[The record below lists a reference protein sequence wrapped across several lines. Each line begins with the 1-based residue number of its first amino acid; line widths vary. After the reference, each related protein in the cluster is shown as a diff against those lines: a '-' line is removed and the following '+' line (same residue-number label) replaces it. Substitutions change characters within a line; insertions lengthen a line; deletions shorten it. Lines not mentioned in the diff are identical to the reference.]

1 MKRAVEILKK
11 TQGKASFKRSGQ
23 PKKSTKYAR
32 KLEEQRKV
40 RQAKKNL
47 ENQTTVRRMV
57 SKIISRLQAQ
67 NTAGMT
73 RQEIRNA
80 ERKALSAQRPV
91 YNFEKQRNAVRELQ
105 QLISK
110 TPTQRQRR
118 ARPAP
123 APEVPPGMGLSPK
136 RRRVNNNNKTNTKR
150 RRLNIGRPVRFVKKV
165 AKKIANKARK
175 KTAAAKTIQRAV
187 RARISARERAAAAT
201 KIQARAR
208 GIRNRKK
215 VASLK
220 KNISPAGRLNSNF
233 PPIVSNDNNNN
244 RNANANV
251 NVFRNKNNI
260 VRVRRTS
267 NNVHG
272 TKNRWSHK
280 LKTGSTS
287 NNNLKNK
294 HGNKNWH
301 RHRPRGR
308 YTSTT
313 RCEFIAPKDALLRLA
328 SERGIQV
335 NSKLSKAQICERLV
349 NGS

>member
-1 MKRAVEILKK
+1 MSATSSNMSNNTNSQRMKRAVEILK
-11 TQGKASFKRSGQ
+11 TQGKTSFKRSGQ
-23 PKKSTKYAR
+23 TKKPTQFTKSVKEKAAR
-32 KLEEQRKV
+32 
-40 RQAKKNL
+40 AK
-47 ENQTTVRRMV
+47 ERA
-57 SKIISRLQAQ
+57 AQ
-67 NTAGMT
+67 
-73 RQEIRNA
+73 
-80 ERKALSAQRPV
+80 RKALNTMKPTV
-91 YNFEKQRNAVRELQ
+91 NIEGERNAMRELQ
-105 QLISK
+105 KFIGKHPRLLNRNRLQSM
-110 TPTQRQRR
+110 
-118 ARPAP
+118 A
-123 APEVPPGMGLSPK
+123 K
-136 RRRVNNNNKTNTKR
+136 RRRVNNKNSNKTSPRNTP
-150 RRLNIGRPVRFVKKV
+150 I
-165 AKKIANKARK
+165 
-175 KTAAAKTIQRAV
+175 
-187 RARISARERAAAAT
+187 
-201 KIQARAR
+201 
-208 GIRNRKK
+208 
-215 VASLK
+215 
-220 KNISPAGRLNSNF
+220 GRLNSNLA
-233 PPIVSNDNNNN
+233 PIVRNNNN

-251 NVFRNKNNI
+251 NVFRNKSGI

-272 TKNRWSHK
+272 TKNRWKHK

>member
-11 TQGKASFKRSGQ
+11 TQGKTSFKRSGQ

-32 KLEEQRKV
+32 AV
-40 RQAKKNL
+40 KK
-47 ENQTTVRRMV
+47 QTNRA
-57 SKIISRLQAQ
+57 AQ
-67 NTAGMT
+67 
-73 RQEIRNA
+73 
-80 ERKALSAQRPV
+80 RKALNAQQPV
-91 YNFEKQRNAVRELQ
+91 YNFDGQRNAMRELQ
-105 QLISK
+105 KLIGK
-110 TPTQRQRR
+110 
-118 ARPAP
+118 RPPSLNRNRLQSMA
-123 APEVPPGMGLSPK
+123 K
-136 RRRVNNNNKTNTKR
+136 RRRVNNKNSNKTSPRNTP
-150 RRLNIGRPVRFVKKV
+150 I
-165 AKKIANKARK
+165 
-175 KTAAAKTIQRAV
+175 
-187 RARISARERAAAAT
+187 
-201 KIQARAR
+201 
-208 GIRNRKK
+208 
-215 VASLK
+215 
-220 KNISPAGRLNSNF
+220 GRLNSNF
-233 PPIVSNDNNNN
+233 APIVRNNN

-251 NVFRNKNNI
+251 NVFRNKSGI

-272 TKNRWSHK
+272 TKNRWKHK

-287 NNNLKNK
+287 NNDLKDK

>member
-1 MKRAVEILKK
+1 MKRAAEIWKRVEKA
-11 TQGKASFKRSGQ
+11 QGTASFKRSGQ
-23 PKKSTKYAR
+23 PKKPTQFTKSVKEKAAR
-32 KLEEQRKV
+32 
-40 RQAKKNL
+40 AK
-47 ENQTTVRRMV
+47 ERA
-57 SKIISRLQAQ
+57 AQ
-67 NTAGMT
+67 
-73 RQEIRNA
+73 
-80 ERKALSAQRPV
+80 RKALNTMKPTV
-91 YNFEKQRNAVRELQ
+91 NIEGERNAMRELQ
-105 QLISK
+105 KFIGKHPRLLNRNRLQSM
-110 TPTQRQRR
+110 
-118 ARPAP
+118 A
-123 APEVPPGMGLSPK
+123 K
-136 RRRVNNNNKTNTKR
+136 RRRVNNKNSNKTSPRNTPR
-150 RRLNIGRPVRFVKKV
+150 
-165 AKKIANKARK
+165 
-175 KTAAAKTIQRAV
+175 
-187 RARISARERAAAAT
+187 
-201 KIQARAR
+201 
-208 GIRNRKK
+208 
-215 VASLK
+215 
-220 KNISPAGRLNSNF
+220 GRLNANLA
-233 PPIVSNDNNNN
+233 PIVPSNNNTNNNNN

-251 NVFRNKNNI
+251 NVFRNKSGI

>member
-11 TQGKASFKRSGQ
+11 TQGKTSFKRSGQ
-23 PKKSTKYAR
+23 PKKPTQFTKSVKEKAAR
-32 KLEEQRKV
+32 
-40 RQAKKNL
+40 AK
-47 ENQTTVRRMV
+47 ER
-57 SKIISRLQAQ
+57 A
-67 NTAGMT
+67 A
-73 RQEIRNA
+73 A
-80 ERKALSAQRPV
+80 RKALNTMKRTV
-91 YNFEKQRNAVRELQ
+91 NIEGERNAVRELQ
-105 QLISK
+105 KFIGK
-110 TPTQRQRR
+110 
-118 ARPAP
+118 RP
-123 APEVPPGMGLSPK
+123 PPLNRNRLQSMAK
-136 RRRVNNNNKTNTKR
+136 RRRVNNKNSNKTSPRNTP
-150 RRLNIGRPVRFVKKV
+150 I
-165 AKKIANKARK
+165 
-175 KTAAAKTIQRAV
+175 
-187 RARISARERAAAAT
+187 
-201 KIQARAR
+201 
-208 GIRNRKK
+208 
-215 VASLK
+215 
-220 KNISPAGRLNSNF
+220 GRLNSNF
-233 PPIVSNDNNNN
+233 APIVRNNNN

-251 NVFRNKNNI
+251 NVFRNKSGI

-272 TKNRWSHK
+272 TKNRWKHK

>member
-11 TQGKASFKRSGQ
+11 TQGKTSFKRSGQ
-23 PKKSTKYAR
+23 PKKPTQFTKSVKEKAAR
-32 KLEEQRKV
+32 
-40 RQAKKNL
+40 AK
-47 ENQTTVRRMV
+47 ER
-57 SKIISRLQAQ
+57 A
-67 NTAGMT
+67 A
-73 RQEIRNA
+73 A
-80 ERKALSAQRPV
+80 RKALNTMKRTV
-91 YNFEKQRNAVRELQ
+91 NMEGQRNAVRELQ
-105 QLISK
+105 KLIGK
-110 TPTQRQRR
+110 
-118 ARPAP
+118 RP
-123 APEVPPGMGLSPK
+123 PPLNRNRLQSMAK
-136 RRRVNNNNKTNTKR
+136 RRRVNNKNSNKT
-150 RRLNIGRPVRFVKKV
+150 
-165 AKKIANKARK
+165 
-175 KTAAAKTIQRAV
+175 
-187 RARISARERAAAAT
+187 
-201 KIQARAR
+201 
-208 GIRNRKK
+208 
-215 VASLK
+215 
-220 KNISPAGRLNSNF
+220 SPIGRLNSNF
-233 PPIVSNDNNNN
+233 APIVRNNNNNNNNNN

-272 TKNRWSHK
+272 TKNRWKHK

-287 NNNLKNK
+287 NNDLKNK

>member
-1 MKRAVEILKK
+1 MKRDVEILKK
-11 TQGKASFKRSGQ
+11 TQGKTSFKRSGQ

-32 KLEEQRKV
+32 AV
-40 RQAKKNL
+40 KK
-47 ENQTTVRRMV
+47 QTNRA
-57 SKIISRLQAQ
+57 AQ
-67 NTAGMT
+67 
-73 RQEIRNA
+73 
-80 ERKALSAQRPV
+80 RKALNAQQPV

-105 QLISK
+105 KLIGK
-110 TPTQRQRR
+110 
-118 ARPAP
+118 RPPSLNRNRLQSMA
-123 APEVPPGMGLSPK
+123 
-136 RRRVNNNNKTNTKR
+136 KR
-150 RRLNIGRPVRFVKKV
+150 RRLNIGRPVRLVKKI
-165 AKKIANKARK
+165 AKKIANRARK

-187 RARISARERAAAAT
+187 RARKPI
-201 KIQARAR
+201 I
-208 GIRNRKK
+208 
-215 VASLK
+215 
-220 KNISPAGRLNSNF
+220 GRLNSNLA
-233 PPIVSNDNNNN
+233 PIVPSNNNTNNNN

-272 TKNRWSHK
+272 TKNRWKHK

-287 NNNLKNK
+287 KNDLKK
-294 HGNKNWH
+294 QHGNKNWH

-335 NSKLSKAQICERLV
+335 NSKFSKAQICERLV

>member
-1 MKRAVEILKK
+1 MKRAVEILK
-11 TQGKASFKRSGQ
+11 TQGKTSFKRSGQ
-23 PKKSTKYAR
+23 TKKPTQFTKSVKEKAAR
-32 KLEEQRKV
+32 
-40 RQAKKNL
+40 AK
-47 ENQTTVRRMV
+47 ERA
-57 SKIISRLQAQ
+57 AQ
-67 NTAGMT
+67 
-73 RQEIRNA
+73 
-80 ERKALSAQRPV
+80 RKALNTMKPTV
-91 YNFEKQRNAVRELQ
+91 NIEGERNAMRELQ
-105 QLISK
+105 KFIGKHPRLLNRNRLQSM
-110 TPTQRQRR
+110 
-118 ARPAP
+118 A
-123 APEVPPGMGLSPK
+123 K
-136 RRRVNNNNKTNTKR
+136 RRRVNNKNSNKTSPRNTP
-150 RRLNIGRPVRFVKKV
+150 I
-165 AKKIANKARK
+165 
-175 KTAAAKTIQRAV
+175 
-187 RARISARERAAAAT
+187 
-201 KIQARAR
+201 
-208 GIRNRKK
+208 
-215 VASLK
+215 
-220 KNISPAGRLNSNF
+220 GRLNSNLA
-233 PPIVSNDNNNN
+233 PIVRNNNN

-272 TKNRWSHK
+272 TKNRWKHK

-287 NNNLKNK
+287 KNDLKNK

>member
-1 MKRAVEILKK
+1 MSNNTNSQRMKRAAEIWKRVEK
-11 TQGKASFKRSGQ
+11 TQGKTPFKRSGQ
-23 PKKSTKYAR
+23 PKKPTQFAKSVKEKAAR
-32 KLEEQRKV
+32 
-40 RQAKKNL
+40 AK
-47 ENQTTVRRMV
+47 ER
-57 SKIISRLQAQ
+57 A
-67 NTAGMT
+67 A
-73 RQEIRNA
+73 A
-80 ERKALSAQRPV
+80 RKALNTITMKRTV
-91 YNFEKQRNAVRELQ
+91 NVEGQRNAVRELQ
-105 QLISK
+105 KLIGK
-110 TPTQRQRR
+110 
-118 ARPAP
+118 RP
-123 APEVPPGMGLSPK
+123 PPLNRNRLQSMA
-136 RRRVNNNNKTNTKR
+136 KR
-150 RRLNIGRPVRFVKKV
+150 RRLNIGRPVRFVKKA
-165 AKKIANKARK
+165 AKKIADKARK

-187 RARISARERAAAAT
+187 RARKLR
-201 KIQARAR
+201 
-208 GIRNRKK
+208 RK
-215 VASLK
+215 
-220 KNISPAGRLNSNF
+220 SPLGSLNSNF
-233 PPIVSNDNNNN
+233 APIVSNNNNNN

-280 LKTGSTS
+280 LKTDSTS
-287 NNNLKNK
+287 NENLKNK

>member
-1 MKRAVEILKK
+1 MKRAAEIWKRIQK
-11 TQGKASFKRSGQ
+11 TQGKTPFKRSGQ

-32 KLEEQRKV
+32 AV
-40 RQAKKNL
+40 KK
-47 ENQTTVRRMV
+47 QTNRA
-57 SKIISRLQAQ
+57 AQ
-67 NTAGMT
+67 
-73 RQEIRNA
+73 
-80 ERKALSAQRPV
+80 RKALNEVNKV
-91 YNFEKQRNAVRELQ
+91 YNFEETRNAMRELK
-105 QLISK
+105 QLINAAATSQPSRSQVAAK
-110 TPTQRQRR
+110 PRR

-123 APEVPPGMGLSPK
+123 KFPPGMGFSPK
-136 RRRVNNNNKTNTKR
+136 RRRVNNNNNNNKTNTKR
-150 RRLNIGRPVRFVKKV
+150 RRVN
-165 AKKIANKARK
+165 NKNSN
-175 KTAAAKTIQRAV
+175 KT
-187 RARISARERAAAAT
+187 SP
-201 KIQARAR
+201 
-208 GIRNRKK
+208 RNTPR
-215 VASLK
+215 
-220 KNISPAGRLNSNF
+220 GRLNSNLA
-233 PPIVSNDNNNN
+233 PIVPSNNNTNNNN

-251 NVFRNKNNI
+251 NVFRNKSGI

-272 TKNRWSHK
+272 TKNRWKHK

-287 NNNLKNK
+287 NNDLKNK

>member
-11 TQGKASFKRSGQ
+11 TQGKTSFKRSGQ
-23 PKKSTKYAR
+23 PKKPTQFTKSVKEKAAR
-32 KLEEQRKV
+32 
-40 RQAKKNL
+40 AK
-47 ENQTTVRRMV
+47 ER
-57 SKIISRLQAQ
+57 A
-67 NTAGMT
+67 A
-73 RQEIRNA
+73 A
-80 ERKALSAQRPV
+80 RKALNTMKRTV
-91 YNFEKQRNAVRELQ
+91 NIEGERNAVRELQ
-105 QLISK
+105 KLIGK
-110 TPTQRQRR
+110 
-118 ARPAP
+118 RP
-123 APEVPPGMGLSPK
+123 PPLNRNRLQSMAK
-136 RRRVNNNNKTNTKR
+136 RRRVNNKNSNKTSPRNTP
-150 RRLNIGRPVRFVKKV
+150 I
-165 AKKIANKARK
+165 
-175 KTAAAKTIQRAV
+175 
-187 RARISARERAAAAT
+187 
-201 KIQARAR
+201 
-208 GIRNRKK
+208 
-215 VASLK
+215 
-220 KNISPAGRLNSNF
+220 GRLNSNF
-233 PPIVSNDNNNN
+233 APIVRNNNN

-251 NVFRNKNNI
+251 NVFRNKSGI

-272 TKNRWSHK
+272 TKNRWKHK

-313 RCEFIAPKDALLRLA
+313 RCEFIAPKDSLLRLA

>member
-11 TQGKASFKRSGQ
+11 TQGKTSFKRSGQ
-23 PKKSTKYAR
+23 PKKPTQFTKSVKEKAAR
-32 KLEEQRKV
+32 
-40 RQAKKNL
+40 AK
-47 ENQTTVRRMV
+47 ER
-57 SKIISRLQAQ
+57 A
-67 NTAGMT
+67 A
-73 RQEIRNA
+73 A
-80 ERKALSAQRPV
+80 RKALNTMKRTV
-91 YNFEKQRNAVRELQ
+91 NMEGQRNAVRELQ
-105 QLISK
+105 KLIGK
-110 TPTQRQRR
+110 
-118 ARPAP
+118 RP
-123 APEVPPGMGLSPK
+123 PPLNRNRLQSMAK
-136 RRRVNNNNKTNTKR
+136 RRRVNNKNSNKT
-150 RRLNIGRPVRFVKKV
+150 
-165 AKKIANKARK
+165 
-175 KTAAAKTIQRAV
+175 
-187 RARISARERAAAAT
+187 
-201 KIQARAR
+201 
-208 GIRNRKK
+208 
-215 VASLK
+215 
-220 KNISPAGRLNSNF
+220 SPIGRLNSNF
-233 PPIVSNDNNNN
+233 APIVRNNNNNNNNN

-272 TKNRWSHK
+272 TKNRWKHK

-287 NNNLKNK
+287 KNDLKNK

-313 RCEFIAPKDALLRLA
+313 RCGFIAPKDALLRLA

>member
-1 MKRAVEILKK
+1 
-11 TQGKASFKRSGQ
+11 
-23 PKKSTKYAR
+23 
-32 KLEEQRKV
+32 
-40 RQAKKNL
+40 
-47 ENQTTVRRMV
+47 
-57 SKIISRLQAQ
+57 
-67 NTAGMT
+67 
-73 RQEIRNA
+73 
-80 ERKALSAQRPV
+80 
-91 YNFEKQRNAVRELQ
+91 
-105 QLISK
+105 
-110 TPTQRQRR
+110 
-118 ARPAP
+118 
-123 APEVPPGMGLSPK
+123 
-136 RRRVNNNNKTNTKR
+136 
-150 RRLNIGRPVRFVKKV
+150 VKKV
-165 AKKIANKARK
+165 AKKIADKARK

-187 RARISARERAAAAT
+187 RARKLR
-201 KIQARAR
+201 
-208 GIRNRKK
+208 RK
-215 VASLK
+215 
-220 KNISPAGRLNSNF
+220 SPVGSLNSNF
-233 PPIVSNDNNNN
+233 APIVSNNNNNN

-280 LKTGSTS
+280 LKTDSTS
-287 NNNLKNK
+287 NENLKNK

>member
-1 MKRAVEILKK
+1 MTISGVSEIKMSATSSNMSNNTDSQRMKRAAEFWKRIQK
-11 TQGKASFKRSGQ
+11 TQGKTPFKRSGQ
-23 PKKSTKYAR
+23 PKKSTKYA
-32 KLEEQRKV
+32 KAV
-40 RQAKKNL
+40 KK
-47 ENQTTVRRMV
+47 QTNRA
-57 SKIISRLQAQ
+57 AQ
-67 NTAGMT
+67 
-73 RQEIRNA
+73 
-80 ERKALSAQRPV
+80 RKALNAQQPV
-91 YNFEKQRNAVRELQ
+91 YNFDGQRNAVRELQ
-105 QLISK
+105 QLINT
-110 TPTQRQRR
+110 TPRR

-123 APEVPPGMGLSPK
+123 EFPPGMGFSPK
-136 RRRVNNNNKTNTKR
+136 RRRVNNNKTSPTPNTKR
-150 RRLNIGRPVRFVKKV
+150 RRLNIGRPVRLVKKI
-165 AKKIANKARK
+165 AKKIANRARK

-187 RARISARERAAAAT
+187 RARKPI
-201 KIQARAR
+201 
-208 GIRNRKK
+208 
-215 VASLK
+215 V
-220 KNISPAGRLNSNF
+220 GRLNSNLA
-233 PPIVSNDNNNN
+233 PIVPSNNNTNNNNN

-251 NVFRNKNNI
+251 NVFRNKSGI

-272 TKNRWSHK
+272 TKNRWKHK

>member
-1 MKRAVEILKK
+1 M
-11 TQGKASFKRSGQ
+11 
-23 PKKSTKYAR
+23 
-32 KLEEQRKV
+32 
-40 RQAKKNL
+40 
-47 ENQTTVRRMV
+47 
-57 SKIISRLQAQ
+57 
-67 NTAGMT
+67 
-73 RQEIRNA
+73 
-80 ERKALSAQRPV
+80 
-91 YNFEKQRNAVRELQ
+91 
-105 QLISK
+105 
-110 TPTQRQRR
+110 
-118 ARPAP
+118 
-123 APEVPPGMGLSPK
+123 
-136 RRRVNNNNKTNTKR
+136 NNKNSNKTSPRNTPR
-150 RRLNIGRPVRFVKKV
+150 
-165 AKKIANKARK
+165 
-175 KTAAAKTIQRAV
+175 
-187 RARISARERAAAAT
+187 
-201 KIQARAR
+201 
-208 GIRNRKK
+208 
-215 VASLK
+215 
-220 KNISPAGRLNSNF
+220 GRLNANLA
-233 PPIVSNDNNNN
+233 PIVRNNNNNN

-251 NVFRNKNNI
+251 NVFRNKSGI

>member
-11 TQGKASFKRSGQ
+11 TQGKTSFKRSGQ
-23 PKKSTKYAR
+23 PKKPTQFTKSVKEKAAR
-32 KLEEQRKV
+32 
-40 RQAKKNL
+40 AK
-47 ENQTTVRRMV
+47 ER
-57 SKIISRLQAQ
+57 A
-67 NTAGMT
+67 A
-73 RQEIRNA
+73 A
-80 ERKALSAQRPV
+80 RKALNTMKRTV
-91 YNFEKQRNAVRELQ
+91 NMEGQRNAVRELQ
-105 QLISK
+105 KLIGK
-110 TPTQRQRR
+110 
-118 ARPAP
+118 RP
-123 APEVPPGMGLSPK
+123 PPLNRNRLQSMAK
-136 RRRVNNNNKTNTKR
+136 RRRVNNKNSNKT
-150 RRLNIGRPVRFVKKV
+150 
-165 AKKIANKARK
+165 
-175 KTAAAKTIQRAV
+175 
-187 RARISARERAAAAT
+187 
-201 KIQARAR
+201 
-208 GIRNRKK
+208 
-215 VASLK
+215 
-220 KNISPAGRLNSNF
+220 SPIGRLNSNF
-233 PPIVSNDNNNN
+233 APIVRNNNNNNNNNN

-272 TKNRWSHK
+272 TKNRWKHK

-287 NNNLKNK
+287 KNDLKNK

-313 RCEFIAPKDALLRLA
+313 RCGFIAPKDALLRLA

>member
-1 MKRAVEILKK
+1 MSATSSNMSNNTNSQRMKRAVEILKK
-11 TQGKASFKRSGQ
+11 TQGKTPFKRSGP
-23 PKKSTKYAR
+23 PKKPTKYAR
-32 KLEEQRKV
+32 SLEEQRKV
-40 RQAKKNL
+40 KQAKKNL
-47 ENQTTVRRMV
+47 ENRAAVRRMV
-57 SKIISRLQAQ
+57 SGIISRLQAQ

-73 RQEIRNA
+73 RQELRNA
-80 ERKALSAQRPV
+80 ARKALNEQQPV
-91 YNFEKQRNAVRELQ
+91 YNFEKQRKAMREFKQLMNA
-105 QLISK
+105 K
-110 TPTQRQRR
+110 
-118 ARPAP
+118 P
-123 APEVPPGMGLSPK
+123 APEFPPGMGFSPKRRRVNNNKTNTK

-150 RRLNIGRPVRFVKKV
+150 RRVN
-165 AKKIANKARK
+165 NKNSN
-175 KTAAAKTIQRAV
+175 KT
-187 RARISARERAAAAT
+187 SP
-201 KIQARAR
+201 
-208 GIRNRKK
+208 RNTP
-215 VASLK
+215 
-220 KNISPAGRLNSNF
+220 IGRLNSNF
-233 PPIVSNDNNNN
+233 APIVRNNNN

-251 NVFRNKNNI
+251 NVFRNKSGI

-272 TKNRWSHK
+272 TKNRWKHK

>member
-11 TQGKASFKRSGQ
+11 TQGKTPFKRSGP
-23 PKKSTKYAR
+23 PKKPTKYAR
-32 KLEEQRKV
+32 KLENARKV
-40 RQAKKNL
+40 KQFLKNR
-47 ENQTTVRRMV
+47 ENEVTVGRMV
-57 SKIISRLQAQ
+57 AGIIRRLQAQ

-73 RQEIRNA
+73 LEEIRNA
-80 ERKALSAQRPV
+80 QRKALNAQKPV
-91 YNFEKQRNAVRELQ
+91 HNFEKQRKAMREFKQLMNA
-105 QLISK
+105 K
-110 TPTQRQRR
+110 
-118 ARPAP
+118 P
-123 APEVPPGMGLSPK
+123 APEFPPGMGFSPKRRRVNNNKKTNTK

-150 RRLNIGRPVRFVKKV
+150 RRVN
-165 AKKIANKARK
+165 NKNSN
-175 KTAAAKTIQRAV
+175 KT
-187 RARISARERAAAAT
+187 SP
-201 KIQARAR
+201 
-208 GIRNRKK
+208 RNTPR
-215 VASLK
+215 
-220 KNISPAGRLNSNF
+220 GRLNSNLT
-233 PPIVSNDNNNN
+233 PIVPSNNNTNNNNN

-251 NVFRNKNNI
+251 NVFRNKSGI

-272 TKNRWSHK
+272 TKNRWKHK

-287 NNNLKNK
+287 NNDLKNK

>member
-1 MKRAVEILKK
+1 MSNNTNSQRKKRAAEIWKRVEK
-11 TQGKASFKRSGQ
+11 TQGKTSFKRSGQ

-32 KLEEQRKV
+32 SLEEQRKV

-91 YNFEKQRNAVRELQ
+91 YNFEKQRNAMREYARLQ
-105 QLISK
+105 QL
-110 TPTQRQRR
+110 TPL
-118 ARPAP
+118 P
-123 APEVPPGMGLSPK
+123 APEVPPGMGFSPK

-150 RRLNIGRPVRFVKKV
+150 RRVNNN
-165 AKKIANKARK
+165 NKTNTKRRRVNNNN
-175 KTAAAKTIQRAV
+175 KTNTKRRRVNNNNSNKT
-187 RARISARERAAAAT
+187 SP
-201 KIQARAR
+201 
-208 GIRNRKK
+208 RN
-215 VASLK
+215 
-220 KNISPAGRLNSNF
+220 SPAGRLNANF
-233 PPIVSNDNNNN
+233 PPIVRSNNNTN
-244 RNANANV
+244 NNTNANANV

-272 TKNRWSHK
+272 TKNRWKHK
-280 LKTGSTS
+280 LKTDSTS

-328 SERGIQV
+328 SEMGIQV

>member
-1 MKRAVEILKK
+1 MSNNTNSQRMKRAAGIWKRVEK
-11 TQGKASFKRSGQ
+11 TQGKTSFKRSGQ
-23 PKKSTKYAR
+23 PKKPTKYAR
-32 KLEEQRKV
+32 SLEEQRKV
-40 RQAKKNL
+40 KQAKKNR
-47 ENQTTVRRMV
+47 ENQVTVRRMV
-57 SKIISRLQAQ
+57 SGIIRRLQAQ

-80 ERKALSAQRPV
+80 QRKALNAQQPV
-91 YNFEKQRNAVRELQ
+91 YNFEKQRKAVRELE
-105 QLISK
+105 QLINT
-110 TPTQRQRR
+110 TPRR

-123 APEVPPGMGLSPK
+123 EFPPGMGLSPK

-150 RRLNIGRPVRFVKKV
+150 RRVN
-165 AKKIANKARK
+165 NKNSN
-175 KTAAAKTIQRAV
+175 KT
-187 RARISARERAAAAT
+187 SP
-201 KIQARAR
+201 
-208 GIRNRKK
+208 RNTPR
-215 VASLK
+215 
-220 KNISPAGRLNSNF
+220 GRLNSNLA
-233 PPIVSNDNNNN
+233 PIVRNNNN

-287 NNNLKNK
+287 KKNLKDK

>member
-11 TQGKASFKRSGQ
+11 TQGKTSFKRSGQ
-23 PKKSTKYAR
+23 PKKPTQFTKSVKEKAAR
-32 KLEEQRKV
+32 
-40 RQAKKNL
+40 AK
-47 ENQTTVRRMV
+47 ER
-57 SKIISRLQAQ
+57 A
-67 NTAGMT
+67 A
-73 RQEIRNA
+73 A
-80 ERKALSAQRPV
+80 RKALNTMKRTV
-91 YNFEKQRNAVRELQ
+91 NMEGQRNAVRELQ
-105 QLISK
+105 KLIGK
-110 TPTQRQRR
+110 
-118 ARPAP
+118 RPPSLNRNRLQSMA
-123 APEVPPGMGLSPK
+123 K
-136 RRRVNNNNKTNTKR
+136 RRRVNNKNSNKTSPRNTP
-150 RRLNIGRPVRFVKKV
+150 I
-165 AKKIANKARK
+165 
-175 KTAAAKTIQRAV
+175 
-187 RARISARERAAAAT
+187 
-201 KIQARAR
+201 
-208 GIRNRKK
+208 
-215 VASLK
+215 
-220 KNISPAGRLNSNF
+220 GRLNSNF
-233 PPIVSNDNNNN
+233 APIVRNNN

-251 NVFRNKNNI
+251 NVFRNKSGI

-287 NNNLKNK
+287 KNDLKNK